1 MRKTKI
7 VATLGPVSS
16 SRESIESIIDA
27 GMDVARMNFS
37 HGTADEH
44 RERVEIVRAV
54 AKRLDRAVACMQDL
68 SGPKMRTGK
77 LESPEGVL
85 LEEGARFILTIEDC
99 SGDAARVSTSY
110 KHLPLDVKSGDRI
123 LLDDGRIEVSVQKV
137 EGDDVVTEVVHGGVL
152 KSSKG
157 INLPGVKLSMDALTE
172 KDRRDVL
179 AGLELDI
186 DFMAMSF
193 VRTKDDIEQLRS
205 LLEENGRGDMHIIA
219 KIERGAAVDN
229 LAEILEVADGVMVAR
244 GDLGVE
250 LPPETVPTIQKEI
263 IQEANKRGRP
273 VITATQ
279 MLESMVTSS
288 VPTRAEA
295 SDVANAI
302 LDGTDAIMLSAETA
316 IGKHPIEA
324 IETMARIAEHTEKY
338 IVQNPIRVRQTDLP
352 WFDGGPVTRAIAFA
366 ARRAAEELN
375 ARYIVAFTE
384 SGATVRLVSYARPR
398 SHILGFTPSE
408 QVYRRLAMRWGVT
421 PMHGEHFETTD
432 AMLEVAMKFLKRKGF
447 VDPGDI
453 VVTVCGHT
461 TLAGATDMMKV
472 MKF

>member
-1 MRKTKI
+1 MRNTKI
-7 VATLGPVSS
+7 VATIGPATS
-16 SRESIESIIDA
+16 SRGSIESIINA

-44 RERVEIVRAV
+44 RERVKIVRAV
-54 AKRLDRAVACMQDL
+54 AERLDRAVACMQDL
-68 SGPKMRTGK
+68 SGPKMRTGT
-77 LESPEGVL
+77 LESPEGVF
-85 LEEGARFILTIEDC
+85 LEEGAHFILTVEEC
-99 SGDAARVSTSY
+99 PGDAARVSTSY
-110 KHLPLDVKSGDRI
+110 KYLPLDVKSGDRI
-123 LLDDGRIEVSVQKV
+123 LLDDGRIEVNVQKV
-137 EGDDVVTEVVHGGVL
+137 EGDDVGTEVVHGGVL
-152 KSSKG
+152 KSNKG
-157 INLPGVKLSMDALTE
+157 INLPGVKHSMGALTE

-179 AGLELDI
+179 TGLEIDI
-186 DFMAMSF
+186 DFIAMSF
-193 VRTKDDIEQLRS
+193 VRTKDDIEQLRK
-205 LLEENGRGDMHIIA
+205 LLEENGHGDMHIIA
-219 KIERGAAVDN
+219 KIENAAAVDN
-229 LAEILEVADGVMVAR
+229 LGEILEVADGVMVAR

-250 LPPETVPTIQKEI
+250 LPPETVPTVQKEI

-279 MLESMVTSS
+279 MLESMVGSS

-316 IGKHPIEA
+316 TGKYPIA
-324 IETMARIAEHTEKY
+324 AVETMSRIAKHTEKY
-338 IVQNPIRVRQTDLP
+338 IVRNPIRMRQTDIP
-352 WFDGGPVTRAIAFA
+352 WLDDGPVTRAIALA

-384 SGATVRLVSYARPR
+384 SGATVRLVSYARPQ

-408 QVYRRLAMRWGVT
+408 QVYRRMAMRWGVT
-421 PMHGEHFETTD
+421 PIHGEHFETTD
-432 AMLEVAMKFLKRKGF
+432 EMLEVAMRFLKRKGF
-447 VDPGDI
+447 VEPGDI